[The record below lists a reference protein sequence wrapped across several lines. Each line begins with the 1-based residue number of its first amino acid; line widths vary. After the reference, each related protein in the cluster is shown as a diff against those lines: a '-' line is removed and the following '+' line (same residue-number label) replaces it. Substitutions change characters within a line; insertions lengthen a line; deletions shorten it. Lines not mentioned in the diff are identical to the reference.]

1 MPPNIEMP
9 TTHAQQEVNMQTYTR
24 LKSHG
29 HSKERA
35 MKRRAYRV
43 PNAKTTHGSCFNAL
57 KCGLILVALLLDE
70 QPSLLNRADATVA
83 CNLVGLE
90 HLPFMECFVDS
101 RPKNNAL
108 LLRDGPRILA
118 NLHPSLANQLVLIL
132 CV

>member
-1 MPPNIEMP
+1 MPPKIEMP
-9 TTHAQQEVNMQTYTR
+9 TRHDQQQVNIQTYTR

-29 HSKERA
+29 RSKERA
-35 MKRRAYRV
+35 RKRRAYHV
-43 PNAKTTHGSCFNAL
+43 PNAETTHGSCFNAL

-83 CNLVGLE
+83 CNLVGLK

-101 RPKNNAL
+101 RLKNNAI
-108 LLRDGPRILA
+108 LLRAGPRILA

-132 CV
+132 CI

>member
-9 TTHAQQEVNMQTYTR
+9 TRHDQQQVNMQTYTWP
-24 LKSHG
+24 KSHG
-29 HSKERA
+29 RSKERA
-35 MKRRAYRV
+35 RKKRAYRV
-43 PNAKTTHGSCFNAL
+43 PNAETTHGPCFNAL
-57 KCGLILVALLLDE
+57 KCGAILVALLLDE

-83 CNLVGLE
+83 CKLVGIK

-108 LLRDGPRILA
+108 LLRAGPRILA